1 MISFFNSA
9 DPWRVAEVWTAVLVH
24 LNADFF
30 SKYVLH
36 HIYYTICSW
45 QNPPMWDHCYGGPTI
60 KLYAGL
66 LLREDQCPNPCIVQG
81 STVKLNVCELSHLTC
96 CNSVAWVPRTFISHV
111 LFMCYFNFN
120 RILHFI
126 SYHLPISNKFILG
139 WRSCISFVS
148 FSPFQ
153 GIIWIPKLYTSE
165 ACSF

>member
-1 MISFFNSA
+1 MNCAGCIIFRHFSTVNIDTTYSINR
-9 DPWRVAEVWTAVLVH
+9 RVYECGGTA
-24 LNADFF
+24 
-30 SKYVLH
+30 
-36 HIYYTICSW
+36 
-45 QNPPMWDHCYGGPTI
+45 QM
-60 KLYAGL
+60 
-66 LLREDQCPNPCIVQG
+66 EDQLQSFAQINPCIVQG

-96 CNSVAWVPRTFISHV
+96 CSSVAWVPRTFISHV

-139 WRSCISFVS
+139 LRSCISFVS